1 MVSLI
6 DIYNIK
12 ESTLNDIKKDRNPAK
27 GNKAKN
33 REKDFYFIDSDPD
46 PETGR
51 VMSKVV
57 YKRSVKTMVD
67 DLEAETID
75 MTKLAEENP
84 DDMVIYNISEEL
96 KDLFNK
102 FRTHVRKK
110 YKDE

>member
-12 ESTLNDIKKDRNPAK
+12 ESTLNEIKKDRNPAK

-75 MTKLAEENP
+75 MTKLAEDNP

-96 KDLFNK
+96 KDLFNR